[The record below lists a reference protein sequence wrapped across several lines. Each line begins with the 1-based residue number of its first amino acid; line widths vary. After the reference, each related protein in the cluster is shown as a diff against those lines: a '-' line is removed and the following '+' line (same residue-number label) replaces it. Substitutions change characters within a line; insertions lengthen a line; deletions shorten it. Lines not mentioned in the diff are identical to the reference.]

1 MSIDMVD
8 SCAGSLVNFRV
19 SFLGTGVTAIDDAV
33 DRDTDQSTRSV
44 LTHAIESE
52 LKNSV
57 ERDANL
63 ESLSVVTQLYLPD
76 VSIVFNVSISSFCSF

>member
-1 MSIDMVD
+1 MSIDMGD

-19 SFLGTGVTAIDDAV
+19 SFLCTGVTAIDDAV
-33 DRDTDQSTRSV
+33 DRDTDQSTRSI
-44 LTHAIESE
+44 LIQRE
-52 LKNSV
+52 LQNSV

>member
-8 SCAGSLVNFRV
+8 SCAGSLVNCRV

-33 DRDTDQSTRSV
+33 DRDIDQSTRSI
-44 LTHAIESE
+44 LTQSE
-52 LKNSV
+52 LQNSV